1 MRYRSAL
8 PGAGVRMDAKWGI
21 WGDGH
26 SVAVTPVCMA
36 PGGTRCPGNDFI
48 RAAGCEMCYL
58 VKARAAGLPSRT

>member
-1 MRYRSAL
+1 
-8 PGAGVRMDAKWGI
+8 MDAKWGI

-26 SVAVTPVCMA
+26 GVAVTPVCMA